1 MSNESQ
7 NRTRPRSHC
16 AERRRHL
23 GWSQSHL
30 AKKAG
35 VGRDWVVQFEK
46 GKVTV
51 EWGLVVRALRELGL
65 SLELRVEEG
74 QTAAGDLDRILAS
87 VQNERRK
94 S

>member
-1 MSNESQ
+1 MKAKTV
-7 NRTRPRSHC
+7 RDLAAIAR
-16 AERRRHL
+16 ERRRHL
-23 GWSQSHL
+23 GLSQSQL

-65 SLELRVEEG
+65 SLELRVEESQRG
-74 QTAAGDLDRILAS
+74 VGDLDRILAS
-87 VQNERRK
+87 AQNERRK

>member
-1 MSNESQ
+1 MKAKTV
-7 NRTRPRSHC
+7 RDLAAIAR
-16 AERRRHL
+16 ERRRHL
-23 GWSQSHL
+23 GLSQSQL

-74 QTAAGDLDRILAS
+74 QTGAGDLDRILAS
-87 VQNERRK
+87 AQNERRE

>member
-1 MSNESQ
+1 M
-7 NRTRPRSHC
+7 
-16 AERRRHL
+16 
-23 GWSQSHL
+23 
-30 AKKAG
+30 
-35 VGRDWVVQFEK
+35 QFEK

-74 QTAAGDLDRILAS
+74 QTGAGDLDRILTSA
-87 VQNERRK
+87 QNGRRK

>member
-1 MSNESQ
+1 MKA
-7 NRTRPRSHC
+7 RTVRDFAAIAR
-16 AERRRHL
+16 ERRRHL
-23 GWSQSHL
+23 GWSQSQL

-65 SLELRVEEG
+65 SLELGVEEG
-74 QTAAGDLDRILAS
+74 RTRAGDLERILEAA
-87 VQNERRK
+87 QNEPRK